1 MWVDEIPVVFDAP
14 LLDGGAVLV
23 SIAPAPRVEDDEQ
36 WTVWLLG
43 GMAAGWLQRLVVGGG
58 IEEIFGEEFCHGQCW
73 GKIMV
78 MD

>member
-1 MWVDEIPVVFDAP
+1 MRVDEIPVVFDAT
-14 LLDGGAVLV
+14 LLDGRAVLV

-43 GMAAGWLQRLVVGGG
+43 GMAASRLLCLVIGGG
-58 IEEIFGEEFCHGQCW
+58 IEEIFGEEFCHGRCW
-73 GKIMV
+73 SEIMV